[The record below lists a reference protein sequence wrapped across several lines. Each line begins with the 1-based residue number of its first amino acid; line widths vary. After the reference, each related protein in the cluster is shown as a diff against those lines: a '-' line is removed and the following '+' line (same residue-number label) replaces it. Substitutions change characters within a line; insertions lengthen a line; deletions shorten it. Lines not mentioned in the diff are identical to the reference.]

1 MALTNEILSANEVL
15 NGLTDEQRQAIVTLS
30 QNDENSVIGA
40 RIGEIYRQLDDT
52 IFTSTGVKR
61 DGDEKTYKYLER
73 AAKELK
79 SRTDG
84 AAGLQKQIDDLTAER
99 DRLKGIIDSG
109 SGSEEVRRQLQQTRA
124 ELDETKN
131 QYNELKKKMDKSEA
145 DHKKALF
152 GMRVDSEIQA
162 AASGLKLRKDINEE
176 LVRLAVES
184 AVSKVKTY
192 SPDYIDDGNGG
203 QKLVFRTAD
212 GAVMNNPEN
221 RLNPYTCA
229 ELLHRELK
237 DKGVLDETPKQGGG
251 GTGASGGSGGNRNLA
266 GAKTQ
271 REAMDLAREILISQ
285 GKAFGTD
292 EYQEGLNQLWKDNN
306 IEKLPL

>member
-1 MALTNEILSANEVL
+1 MALTDEILSANEVL

-52 IFTSTGVKR
+52 IYSSTGVKR
-61 DGDEKTYKYLER
+61 EGDEKTYKYLER

-109 SGSEEVRRQLQQTRA
+109 GGSEEVRRQLQQTRA
-124 ELDETKN
+124 ELDETKG
-131 QYNELKKKMDKSEA
+131 QYNELKRKMDKAEA
-145 DHKKALF
+145 DHRKALF
-152 GMRVDSEIQA
+152 GMRVDSELQA
-162 AASGLKLRKDINEE
+162 AAAGLKLRKDINEE
-176 LVRLAVES
+176 LVKLAVAT
-184 AVSKVKTY
+184 AVAKVR
-192 SPDYIDDGNGG
+192 SFNPDYVDDGNGG
-203 QKLVFRTAD
+203 QRLVFRTAE
-212 GAVMNNPEN
+212 GAVMNNAEN

-229 ELLHRELK
+229 ELLRRELK
-237 DKGVLDETPKQGGG
+237 DKGVLDETRQQGGAG
-251 GTGASGGSGGNRNLA
+251 GTGGTGSQDRSLA

-271 REAMDLAREILISQ
+271 REAMEMARDILISQ
-285 GKAFGTD
+285 GKAFGT
-292 EYQEGLNQLWKDNN
+292 EAYQEGLNQLWKDNS
-306 IEKLPL
+306 IEKLPF